1 MTGQARRRLRTIGPI
16 VIAFALLVAACG
28 SYDRN
33 PETAKASTTTRRFT
47 TPTATGSTTTTTL
60 APGASTSSTRSSTTT
75 TRPNASTST
84 ASTTRPP
91 LNPAAALPA
100 LRGRLAIIDAQ
111 GRLVVAQPNGTSVM
125 PVTNASLGE
134 IAHPTWSP
142 DGSRLVW
149 SATSPVG
156 AQVASSTVG
165 STTGAV
171 ALTLTEPAPTN
182 FSWRPP
188 LARTVLG
195 LPTTTTAPAS
205 LARVAWS
212 RTTASSTPDSTENS
226 AEGSTDFGVLDLAAA
241 ATLRTLASGSTLY
254 FWLSPDGTRAIVHNG
269 DADLAVVDLDTGVS
283 NPLGV
288 QAAGFETPVW
298 LEGNS
303 VLLAVQAGANRFL
316 SVIDVSTG
324 RRQDLLRYDGT
335 IQFVVDPSGQRIA
348 YQVNSGGGGGNNP
361 AMAPL
366 LQAPTTTIPTATI
379 GRLSVFE
386 RRNNST
392 RSILDSAALAFAWS
406 PTSDRIAFLAQ
417 ASGGAVQW
425 RFWTERTIESSVLF
439 QPSPAEQRYIA
450 AFTQY
455 DQSTRWFSP
464 DGKAFVFAGR
474 VADLDGV
481 WVQVLD
487 GFGPPA
493 RVSGGTFAVWSPQ

>member
-1 MTGQARRRLRTIGPI
+1 MSGRLHRHLRTIAPI
-16 VIAFALLVAACG
+16 VIVLSLLVASCG

-33 PETAKASTTTRRFT
+33 PAAAQASTTTRRGT

-60 APGASTSSTRSSTTT
+60 APGATTSSTRSSTTT
-75 TRPNASTST
+75 TRPSASTST
-84 ASTTRPP
+84 ASTTRPA
-91 LNPAAALPA
+91 LNPAGALPP
-100 LRGRLAIIDAQ
+100 LRGRLAILDAQ
-111 GRLVVAQPNGTSVM
+111 GRLVVTQPNGTSVV
-125 PVTNASLGE
+125 PVTNASQGE
-134 IAHPTWSP
+134 LAHPTWSP

-171 ALTLTEPAPTN
+171 ALTLTEPAPTY
-182 FSWRPP
+182 FTWRPP

-195 LPTTTTAPAS
+195 TPTTTIAPAN

-212 RTTASSTPDSTENS
+212 RTTAATTPDSTENS
-226 AEGSTDFGVLDLAAA
+226 TKASTDFGVLDLAAA

-254 FWLSPDGTRAIVHNG
+254 LWLSPDGTRAIVHKD

-283 NPLGV
+283 TPLQV
-288 QAAGFETPVW
+288 AAAGFETPVW

-303 VLLAVQAGANRFL
+303 VLLAVQDGANRFL

-324 RRQDLLRYDGT
+324 RRQDLLRYEGT

-361 AMAPL
+361 AMAPR

-379 GRLSVFE
+379 GRLSLFD

-392 RSILDSAALAFAWS
+392 RSILDSAALAFVWS

-417 ASGGAVQW
+417 SGGAVQW
-425 RFWTERTIESSVLF
+425 RFWTERTIESSVVF
-439 QPSPAEQRYIA
+439 QPSPAAQQYLT

-493 RVSGGTFAVWSPQ
+493 RVSGGTLAVWSPQ

>member
-1 MTGQARRRLRTIGPI
+1 MSGQRRRHLRTIAP
-16 VIAFALLVAACG
+16 VVVVLSLLVASCG

-33 PETAKASTTTRRFT
+33 PEIARASTTTRRAT
-47 TPTATGSTTTTTL
+47 TPTSTGSTTTTTL
-60 APGASTSSTRSSTTT
+60 APGASTTRSSTTT
-75 TRPNASTST
+75 TRPAATSST

-91 LNPAAALPA
+91 LNPATALPT

-111 GRLVVAQPNGTSVM
+111 GRLVVTQPNGSSVV
-125 PVTNASLGE
+125 PVTNASQGE
-134 IAHPTWSP
+134 IGHPTWSP

-149 SATSPVG
+149 SVSSPVG
-156 AQVASSTVG
+156 AKVASSSVG

-171 ALTLTEPAPTN
+171 ALELTEPAPTY
-182 FSWRPP
+182 FAWRPP

-212 RTTASSTPDSTENS
+212 RTTASSTPDSPENS
-226 AEGSTDFGVLDLAAA
+226 EERSTDFGVLDLAAA
-241 ATLRTLASGSTLY
+241 ATLRKLASGSTLY

-283 NPLGV
+283 APLSV
-288 QAAGFETPVW
+288 TAAGFETPVW

-316 SVIDVSTG
+316 SVIDISTG
-324 RRQDLLRYDGT
+324 RRQDLLRYEGT

-366 LQAPTTTIPTATI
+366 QQAPTTTIPTATI

-417 ASGGAVQW
+417 GSGGAVQW

-439 QPSPAEQRYIA
+439 QPSPAAQQYIA

-493 RVSGGTFAVWSPQ
+493 RVSGGTFAAWSPQ